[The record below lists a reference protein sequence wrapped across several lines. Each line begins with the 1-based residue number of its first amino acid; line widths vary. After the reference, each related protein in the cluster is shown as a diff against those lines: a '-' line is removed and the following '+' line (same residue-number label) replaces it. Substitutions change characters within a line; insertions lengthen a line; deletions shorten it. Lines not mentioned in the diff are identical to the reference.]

1 MNYKLIKL
9 NKILIRIISILTILL
24 ILTLSFANAL
34 DAWIINK
41 FIALYIVSF
50 LLCIFYVIVVA
61 ILQLKN
67 LNKTESRKRIIGFSK
82 FFLFNFLILF
92 VLSII
97 FNKFDIWRILIISFS
112 GSFGFNFLDLAF
124 FKDSSKFNSY

>member
-9 NKILIRIISILTILL
+9 NKVLLSIISILTILL
-24 ILTLSFANAL
+24 ILALSFANAI

-41 FIALYIVSF
+41 FITIYIVSF
-50 LLCIFYVIVVA
+50 LLCTFYVIIVA
-61 ILQLKN
+61 ILQIKN
-67 LNKTESRKRIIGFSK
+67 LNKTESRKRIIS
-82 FFLFNFLILF
+82 FFKYFIFNFLSLF

-97 FNKFDIWRILIISFS
+97 FNKFDIPKILVISFS

-124 FKDSSKFNSY
+124 SKDSSKFNSY

>member
-9 NKILIRIISILTILL
+9 NKVLLSIISILTILL
-24 ILTLSFANAL
+24 ILALSFANAF

-41 FIALYIVSF
+41 FIAICIVSF
-50 LLCIFYVIVVA
+50 LLCTFYVIIVA
-61 ILQLKN
+61 ILQIKN

-124 FKDSSKFNSY
+124 SKDSSKFNSY

>member
-9 NKILIRIISILTILL
+9 NKVLLSIISILTILL
-24 ILTLSFANAL
+24 ILALSFANAL

-41 FIALYIVSF
+41 FIAIYIVSF
-50 LLCIFYVIVVA
+50 LLCTFYVIIIA
-61 ILQLKN
+61 ILQIKN

-97 FNKFDIWRILIISFS
+97 FNKFDIPKILVTSFS
-112 GSFGFNFLDLAF
+112 SSFGLNFLDLIF
-124 FKDSSKFNSY
+124 LKDTNKFNEY